1 MVDRLAIKGGT
12 PAFTETVERYNT
24 IGVEELSAVTKVLR
38 SGNLSQFLGEK
49 DQDFYGGPRVLE
61 FEESW
66 SKYFSVAHSI
76 SVNSCTSGLIAA
88 IGAVGVE
95 PGDEVIVSTWTMCA
109 TATAALVWNA
119 VPVFVDI
126 EDETFNLDPEVF
138 REKITERTRAV
149 VVTNIFGHGAR
160 LDEIKLIARE
170 SGIAIIEDNAQA
182 PGAMETGRF
191 TGTIGDIGVF
201 SLNYHKH
208 IHTGE
213 GGICVTNNREL
224 AERMR
229 LIRNHGEAVVE
240 SSDPQTLTNMVGFNF
255 RMGEME
261 AAIGI
266 EQLKKLPCLIEE
278 KQAWATQLDQGLED
292 LCGLRTPL
300 VRPNCS
306 HVYYAYPLLVDEK
319 ILGVKRDIIYD
330 ALVAEGVPLLGKSFT
345 LIHSLPL
352 YQNRIAYGQKGF
364 PWVGS
369 QYQGAVCYDDYNFT
383 VANNLL
389 NERYMNLALSLGHF
403 DSDKLYGLIGAFRKV
418 WSNTEQLL

>member
-1 MVDRLAIKGGT
+1 MLDRLAIRGGT

-24 IGVEELSAVTKVLR
+24 IGAEELSAVTEVLR

-61 FEESW
+61 FEENW
-66 SKYFSVAHSI
+66 SNYFSVTHSV

-126 EDETFNLDPEVF
+126 EDETFNLDPEAF
-138 REKITERTRAV
+138 RSKITERTKAV
-149 VVTNIFGHGAR
+149 VVTNMFGHGAR
-160 LDEIKLIARE
+160 LVEIKLIARE
-170 SGIAIIEDNAQA
+170 FGIAIIEDNAQS
-182 PGAMETGRF
+182 PGAIETGRF

-213 GGICVTNNREL
+213 GGVCVTNNGEL

-240 SSDPQTLTNMVGFNF
+240 SSDPRILANILGFNF

-266 EQLKKLPCLIEE
+266 EQLRKLSGLIEE
-278 KQAWATQLDQGLED
+278 KQAWATQITEGLGD
-292 LCGLRTPL
+292 LFGLRTPV
-300 VRPNCS
+300 VRQNCS
-306 HVYYAYPLLVDEK
+306 HVYYAYPLLVDED
-319 ILGVKRDIIYD
+319 ILGVKRDLIYD
-330 ALVAEGVPLLGKSFT
+330 ALVSEGIPLLANNLT
-345 LIHSLPL
+345 LLHSLPL
-352 YQNRIAYGQKGF
+352 YQNRIAYGQHGF
-364 PWVGS
+364 PWVS
-369 QYQGAVCYDDYNFT
+369 SVYQGAVCYDDDNFP
-383 VANNLL
+383 VAKSVL
-389 NERYMNLALSLGHF
+389 NERYINLALSLGHF
-403 DSDKLYGLIGAFRKV
+403 DGDRLDKLIGAFRKV
-418 WSNTEQLL
+418 WRNMEQLL